1 MCDAGTQTTNESDFE
16 CAICLNSCDAPR
28 YPSLTFPCGH
38 EFHTGCAI
46 NVRENG
52 ENNVPCPLCRRAY
65 RIPGRTVELSES
77 DDSPQEIINRLV
89 FGREG
94 EPVLV
99 TNLAGFGVVDRGF
112 GAYELQ
118 FTGDISVGFPAS
130 TRRFYLH
137 TRIIRLPLEATHVGI
152 VSSRVRPPPVPLVPR
167 VPSTSSRWGDVSPIM
182 YPVARASI
190 PGEAE
195 QFLRLATAA
204 RGRGT
209 RMVSM
214 AEMENIRL
222 IGGRVVPDVA
232 LTEPVTQEPPR
243 LFPVLEP
250 VSLSVIDRTVECQRC
265 LIWKWW
271 SDLVGGVCGMC
282 RSEEDGVSD
291 IGGSAAAVA
300 DSSEDEMFL
309 VDGEC

>member
-1 MCDAGTQTTNESDFE
+1 MCVCDAGTQTTNESDFE

-209 RMVSM
+209 HMASM

-222 IGGRVVPDVA
+222 IDSRVVPDVA
-232 LTEPVTQEPPR
+232 RTEPVAQAPTRIHSVVGSNRR
-243 LFPVLEP
+243 LQWYACRNCGVNRRVP
-250 VSLSVIDRTVECQRC
+250 
-265 LIWKWW
+265 
-271 SDLVGGVCGMC
+271 SDYDGYCGVCTV
-282 RSEEDGVSD
+282 RRAEVES
-291 IGGSAAAVA
+291 GSGESVAATV
-300 DSSEDEMFL
+300 DSSEDELFL
-309 VDGEC
+309 ADGEC